1 LPSEQVAGKPR
12 VVVVTGGA
20 AGIGAAIAE
29 ELGRIGAFVV
39 TLDPVVSVD
48 GSTRLDTTEQTT
60 AERIIEAG
68 GTARASNTSV
78 TDREA
83 VQTLFTELVDE
94 FGSLDAVVNVAGISR
109 VTDFA
114 SGTEED
120 WAAVL
125 NVHLDGYLNVLR
137 AALPI
142 MAKAGHGRILGVTSG
157 SGWRP
162 ANVGAYGCAKRA
174 VAALTWQ
181 IGQTTP
187 EGVTVNALS
196 PIAATRMVTGGAGR
210 PPAAARLTGSTTDT
224 GGLNLGSMPPPENL
238 GPVGAYLASEEFG
251 WCRGQIIFSGGSELA
266 LLAPPRLLEV
276 ARTANV
282 TSLPH
287 ALETVIPVAFATAE
301 AAQATNGGSNP
312 RYGPIFDE
320 PAAQSEHEAGSGRT
334 CVFVT
339 DDDQWR
345 AVIGE
350 ALTAQGVTCVGAGTK
365 PAQGF
370 AAAAEQL
377 AQGARDNGPIDAVVV
392 ALVGDVDGNE
402 RASAAD
408 QWQQVL
414 DEHEGIAENI
424 RTDAGWVCAVSDYSA
439 QADRPVRIVTVT
451 NAASSAGRSR
461 AQAAAQLSRAAHM
474 ASSGR
479 VDAFAIGVETAEESE
494 RRSGADLVAHLVG
507 HADSGALSGAEL
519 VVASGWFGLRSHPS
533 PAATISFGGP
543 AIPDWL
549 DATLRRIVTGSPA

>member
-1 LPSEQVAGKPR
+1 MENTKQR

-29 ELGRIGAFVV
+29 ELGRVGAFVV

-48 GSTRLDTTEQTT
+48 GSSRIDDPERTT
-60 AERIIEAG
+60 AQKIVDAG
-68 GTARASNTSV
+68 GSARASNTSV
-78 TDREA
+78 TDEA
-83 VQTLFTELVDE
+83 AVHALFAGLVDE

-109 VTDFA
+109 PTDFA

-125 NVHLDGYLNVLR
+125 SVHLDGYLNVLR

-142 MAKAGHGRILGVTSG
+142 MTKAGHGQILGVTSG

-162 ANVGAYGCAKRA
+162 ANVGAYGCAKRS

-187 EGVTVNALS
+187 PGVTVNALS
-196 PIAATRMVTGGAGR
+196 PIAATRMVTGGGAR
-210 PPAAARLTGSTTDT
+210 PPATTRPGGSTTDT

-238 GPVGAYLASEEFG
+238 GPVGAYLASEEFS

-266 LLAPPRLLEV
+266 LLGQPRLLEV
-276 ARTANV
+276 SRSADV

-312 RYGPIFDE
+312 RFGPVFEE
-320 PAAQSEHEAGSGRT
+320 PAESLPQAVEVRT
-334 CVFVT
+334 CAIVT
-339 DDDQWR
+339 DNDTWGT
-345 AVIGE
+345 AIAG
-350 ALTAQGVTCVGAGTK
+350 ALAAQGIKSVSVDPHPVATS
-365 PAQGF
+365 AQKFGP
-370 AAAAEQL
+370 AAEQL
-377 AQGARDNGPIDAVVV
+377 AQAARDSGPIDAVVV
-392 ALVGDVDGNE
+392 ALVGDGGGAKTGDP
-402 RASAAD
+402 
-408 QWQQVL
+408 WQQVL
-414 DEHEGIAENI
+414 DEHAGIAENV
-424 RTDAGWVCAVSDYSA
+424 RTDAGWVRAVSDYSA
-439 QADRPVRIVTVT
+439 ETERPVRVVTVT
-451 NAASSAGRSR
+451 NGTTAGGRSR
-461 AQAAAQLSRAAHM
+461 GQSAAQLARAAHM

-479 VDAFAIGVETAEESE
+479 IDAFAISVESGEESE
-494 RRSGADLVAHLVG
+494 RQTVADLVAHLVG

-519 VVASGWFGLRSHPS
+519 VVSTGWFGLRSHPS

-543 AIPDWL
+543 AIPEWL
-549 DATLRRIVTGSPA
+549 DGTLRTIVTSHHG

>member
-1 LPSEQVAGKPR
+1 VANTKQR

-48 GSTRLDTTEQTT
+48 GSSRIDDPERTT
-60 AERIIEAG
+60 AQKIVDAG

-78 TDREA
+78 TDQEA
-83 VQTLFTELVDE
+83 VQSLFAGLVDE

-114 SGTEED
+114 SGTEDD

-125 NVHLDGYLNVLR
+125 SVHLDGYLNVLR

-142 MAKAGHGRILGVTSG
+142 MTKAGHGQILGVTSG

-187 EGVTVNALS
+187 AGVTVNALS
-196 PIAATRMVTGGAGR
+196 PIAATRMVTGGIAR
-210 PPAAARLTGSTTDT
+210 PPAASSPGGSTTDT

-238 GPVGAYLASEEFG
+238 GPVGAYLASEEFSS

-266 LLAPPRLLEV
+266 LLGRPRLLEV
-276 ARTANV
+276 SRSADV

-301 AAQATNGGSNP
+301 AAQGTNGGSNP
-312 RYGPIFDE
+312 RFGPVFEE
-320 PAAQSEHEAGSGRT
+320 PAAPLLQADNVRT
-334 CVFVT
+334 AAIVT
-339 DDDQWR
+339 DDVAWG
-345 AVIGE
+345 AAIGD
-350 ALTAQGVTCVGAGTK
+350 ALAARGVKSVGVAAQPVTVSAQKFGT
-365 PAQGF
+365 
-370 AAAAEQL
+370 AAEQL
-377 AQGARDNGPIDAVVV
+377 VQAARDSGPLDAVVV
-392 ALVGDVDGNE
+392 ALVGGG
-402 RASAAD
+402 RGAD
-408 QWQQVL
+408 AGAGWQQVL
-414 DEHEGIAENI
+414 DEHEGIAENV
-424 RTDAGWVCAVSDYSA
+424 RTDAGWVRAVSDYSA
-439 QADRPVRIVTVT
+439 ENERPVRVVTVT
-451 NAASSAGRSR
+451 NATSSGGRSR
-461 AQAAAQLSRAAHM
+461 GQSAAQLARAAHM

-479 VDAFAIGVETAEESE
+479 IDAFAISVESAAESE
-494 RRSGADLVAHLVG
+494 RQTVADLAAHLVG
-507 HADSGALSGAEL
+507 HPDSGALSGAEL
-519 VVASGWFGLRSHPS
+519 VVSTGWFGLRSHPS

-543 AIPDWL
+543 AIPEWL
-549 DATLRRIVTGSPA
+549 DGTLRTIVTASQG